1 MDDLMLLIIFYFVSF
16 VIGCLI
22 TFFVMRNKKNSDTL
36 SSFDEEYLDKLKETQ
51 NEEIK
56 TLTNKYESLLKDSKQ
71 KNDDL
76 NLQLE
81 NSKKNGGGNLEDLKL
96 NYEKRLNEAQCKC
109 DDLNEKLQNLKKCNE
124 ENEKG
129 LKLQYED
136 LLKKSDEKC
145 RALEVRLQKLFCGE
159 GVELDATIQEELL
172 RLKKEIKNLEEE
184 LDDKEDELQS
194 ISKKLD
200 AEKTER
206 GDLQRDLDEKERA
219 YKELSEQFFHA
230 DNELKTVK
238 EEMLIKKD
246 SLVFLS
252 EILNAPLLEEQNRK
266 MEELQSFFYGSFGD
280 LIRTLKDYGFDDI
293 MKEGERFLD
302 NFSDW
307 TAKKEKPWLD
317 GKTTIA
323 FLGEF
328 SAGKTS
334 IVNRLYSQDDPS
346 IPLLPVSTKATTA
359 IPTYIAGGENF
370 TYSFISPD
378 DQKKRL
384 GRETFNKVSK
394 DILDNVKGVS
404 SLIKYFVMTCN
415 NSNLKSFS
423 ILDTPGFSSND
434 EEDAE
439 RTSKVINESDALF
452 WVFDVNAGTINR
464 KSVEIIKK
472 YLVKPLYVVINKVD
486 TKADVEV
493 QRVEDLI
500 KQTLRDSGLAVVSF
514 IRFSSVAP
522 LENIMKEIRSIRPQH
537 DDNYLHELDS
547 YLNKVLCEVSS
558 IRNQAREEV
567 KSSTDT
573 LRENRDFFD
582 RNLNEVSERIMAIH
596 EVIHF
601 DQGFFYD
608 DYRISEEEYSILSDH
623 IDDITNYIEKGM
635 KENIKIYGENVSI
648 WQDQNRYFQIIDN
661 LYRQVSDCLEKFNR
675 VKNI

>member
-22 TFFVMRNKKNSDTL
+22 TFFVMHNKKNRDTL

-280 LIRTLKDYGFDDI
+280 LIRTLKDYGLDDI
-293 MKEGERFLD
+293 IKEGERFLD

-323 FLGEF
+323 F
-328 SAGKTS
+328 
-334 IVNRLYSQDDPS
+334 
-346 IPLLPVSTKATTA
+346 
-359 IPTYIAGGENF
+359 
-370 TYSFISPD
+370 
-378 DQKKRL
+378 
-384 GRETFNKVSK
+384 
-394 DILDNVKGVS
+394 
-404 SLIKYFVMTCN
+404 
-415 NSNLKSFS
+415 
-423 ILDTPGFSSND
+423 
-434 EEDAE
+434 
-439 RTSKVINESDALF
+439 
-452 WVFDVNAGTINR
+452 
-464 KSVEIIKK
+464 
-472 YLVKPLYVVINKVD
+472 
-486 TKADVEV
+486 
-493 QRVEDLI
+493 
-500 KQTLRDSGLAVVSF
+500 
-514 IRFSSVAP
+514 
-522 LENIMKEIRSIRPQH
+522 
-537 DDNYLHELDS
+537 
-547 YLNKVLCEVSS
+547 
-558 IRNQAREEV
+558 
-567 KSSTDT
+567 
-573 LRENRDFFD
+573 
-582 RNLNEVSERIMAIH
+582 
-596 EVIHF
+596 
-601 DQGFFYD
+601 
-608 DYRISEEEYSILSDH
+608 
-623 IDDITNYIEKGM
+623 
-635 KENIKIYGENVSI
+635 
-648 WQDQNRYFQIIDN
+648 
-661 LYRQVSDCLEKFNR
+661 
-675 VKNI
+675 